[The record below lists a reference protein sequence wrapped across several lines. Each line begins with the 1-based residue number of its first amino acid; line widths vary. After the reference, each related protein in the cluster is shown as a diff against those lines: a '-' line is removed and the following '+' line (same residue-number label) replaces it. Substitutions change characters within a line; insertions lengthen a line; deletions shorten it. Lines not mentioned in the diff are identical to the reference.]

1 MFLKC
6 IAKFRFWLKL
16 EGSWEDVLPFKL
28 VSMLTLTYNQTSGSY
43 LQKLFIFDTQWV
55 TVLGSVAQKATLDKI
70 ENTNL

>member
-16 EGSWEDVLPFKL
+16 GGSWEDVLPFKL

-70 ENTNL
+70 

>member
-1 MFLKC
+1 
-6 IAKFRFWLKL
+6 
-16 EGSWEDVLPFKL
+16 
-28 VSMLTLTYNQTSGSY
+28 MLTLTYNRTSGSY

>member
-16 EGSWEDVLPFKL
+16 EGSLEDVLPFKL
-28 VSMLTLTYNQTSGSY
+28 VSMLTLTYNRTSGSY

-70 ENTNL
+70 